1 MKSLQGKVA
10 VVTGAGSGIG
20 RELAIQLAQKG
31 ARVAAV
37 DRNPDTVRETV
48 EMITGAQGVA
58 RHYVVDVSQ
67 KEKLEELAQAVQED
81 LGPADVVIN
90 NAGLLIKSER
100 FDSVPYKDLQMLM
113 DVNVWGVINCT
124 TAFLPQLLNRPEASV
139 VNLSSLGGL
148 VGLMQQVPYATAKY
162 AVRGFSEALRMDL
175 YETPVHVTVVYP
187 GPVATNIFLNS
198 PSLSG
203 EERMEAHRKME
214 NFKTTTPS
222 AAATKIIKGIQTR
235 KARVLICRDT
245 YIMDIV
251 ARLMPALYTRL
262 LFRPVK
268 KMMDVTTTGQQ

>member
-20 RELAIQLAQKG
+20 RELAVQLAQAG

-48 EMITGAQGVA
+48 ELITSAQGDA
-58 RHYVVDVSQ
+58 RHYIVDVSQ
-67 KEKLEELAQAVQED
+67 KEKLDELAQAVQDD
-81 LGPADVVIN
+81 LGPVDILIN

-100 FDSVPYKDLQMLM
+100 FDAAPYKDLQLLM
-113 DVNVWGVINCT
+113 DVNVWGVLNCT
-124 TAFLPQLLNRPEASV
+124 AAFLPQLLSRPEASV
-139 VNLSSLGGL
+139 VNVSSLGGL
-148 VGLMQQVPYATAKY
+148 VGLMKQVPYATAKY

-187 GPVATNIFLNS
+187 GPVSTNIFLNS

-214 NFKTTTPS
+214 NFKTTTPR
-222 AAATKIIKGIQTR
+222 AAAAKIVKGIQKR
-235 KARVLICRDT
+235 KARVLIGRDT

-268 KMMDVTTTGQQ
+268 KMMDVTTTGP